1 MSHKNENTKC
11 GFVALVGAP
20 NAGKSTLTNAIVGQH
35 VTIVSSKVQTTRF
48 PVRGI
53 VIEGNSQ
60 IILVDTPGVFTPKES
75 SSDLDHA
82 MVNSALQSAS
92 DADVILYMVDVA
104 LAARSLDKAL
114 PEALDL
120 KGKNVSL
127 VLNKVDKLDKP
138 RLLDL
143 TKKINERYDFQET
156 YMISATQKSGL
167 DALVKNLAERMPE
180 SPFLFPEDQISDLP
194 MKLYA
199 AERTREAAFERL
211 NKEVPYGL
219 MVETESVENLNDE
232 DKKLV
237 IKQTIFI
244 KEERHKPIILGQKGK
259 TIKEIGMTARIAME
273 EDMGRKIHLSLF
285 VKVKKGWDHS
295 AQVLNSWGLS

>member
-120 KGKNVSL
+120 QGKNVSL

-138 RLLDL
+138 RLLEL
-143 TKKINERYDFQET
+143 TQKINERYNFQET

-167 DALVKNLAERMPE
+167 DALVKNLAEKMPE

>member
-1 MSHKNENTKC
+1 MSHNDERTKC

-138 RLLDL
+138 RLLEL
-143 TKKINERYDFQET
+143 TQKINERYDFQET

-285 VKVKKGWDHS
+285 VKIKKGWDHS

>member
-1 MSHKNENTKC
+1 MLQNNQNTQC

-20 NAGKSTLTNAIVGQH
+20 NAGKSTLTNALVGQH

-53 VIEGNSQ
+53 VMEGNTQ
-60 IILVDTPGVFTPKES
+60 IVLVDTPGVFTPKES

-92 DADVILYMVDVA
+92 DADVILYMVDA
-104 LAARSLDKAL
+104 TLAVRSLDKAL

-127 VLNKVDKLDKP
+127 ILNKVDKIDKEK
-138 RLLDL
+138 LLHL
-143 TKKINERYDFQET
+143 AQTINERYDFQDT

-167 DALVKNLAERMPE
+167 QALVKNLAQAMPE

-219 MVETESVENLNDE
+219 MVETDIVENVNDE
-232 DKKLV
+232 NKKLV

-244 KEERHKPIILGQKGK
+244 KEDRHKPIILGHKGK
-259 TIKEIGMTARIAME
+259 TIKEIGMASRIAME
-273 EDMGRKIHLSLF
+273 EDMERKIHLSLF

-295 AQVLNSWGLS
+295 AQILNSWGIG

>member
-1 MSHKNENTKC
+1 
-11 GFVALVGAP
+11 
-20 NAGKSTLTNAIVGQH
+20 
-35 VTIVSSKVQTTRF
+35 
-48 PVRGI
+48 
-53 VIEGNSQ
+53 
-60 IILVDTPGVFTPKES
+60 
-75 SSDLDHA
+75 
-82 MVNSALQSAS
+82 
-92 DADVILYMVDVA
+92 
-104 LAARSLDKAL
+104 
-114 PEALDL
+114 
-120 KGKNVSL
+120 
-127 VLNKVDKLDKP
+127 
-138 RLLDL
+138 
-143 TKKINERYDFQET
+143 
-156 YMISATQKSGL
+156 
-167 DALVKNLAERMPE
+167 
-180 SPFLFPEDQISDLP
+180 